1 MRRLFSFFGA
11 QTGQPHDIEGVEMKV
26 SNMRVG
32 ARLALSFGVVIAILA
47 AITVLGKW
55 QVNKLNGSIGLMVDD
70 RYPKTVLGNVIQ
82 IEVNKIGLNM
92 RDLLLLD
99 DEEKIARLLAG
110 IEESN
115 RIINDSFDKLTRI
128 VNDEDGKR
136 HLKAALD
143 ARDAYLPQRDNF
155 LKLFKDGQKDQAREL
170 LQADFRQPQVHYFIA
185 LDAMIAYH
193 GGLMDKAGKT
203 AAADSDSAHLLLN
216 ALAVIAAI
224 LAIVVGVRV
233 TRSVTRPL
241 HDAVEVAGRIARGDL
256 SQKIEVWTTNE
267 TGNLFAALKEMNEN
281 LARTVGQVRAGSE
294 TIDVASREIAVGNAD
309 LSART
314 ETQASSLQETASSME
329 ELTQTV
335 KQNAENARQANQL
348 VVSASSFALKGG
360 EVVGQVVDTM
370 GSIRE
375 SSHRIVDIIGV
386 IDGIAFQTNILALNA
401 AVEAA
406 RAGEQGRGFAVVAA
420 EVRNLAQRSA
430 AAAREIKDLI
440 HDSVEKVEVGGKL
453 VDEAGTTMEQ
463 IVASVKRVADI
474 MAEITAASSEQSTG
488 IEEVNRAIAQM
499 DEVTQQNAAL
509 VEQAAAAAQ
518 SMHDQASG
526 LMQAVSVFNLGGASV
541 RKEVP
546 LLTAR

>member
-1 MRRLFSFFGA
+1 
-11 QTGQPHDIEGVEMKV
+11 MKV
-26 SNMRVG
+26 SNMKVG
-32 ARLALSFGVVIAILA
+32 ARLALSFGVVVAILV
-47 AITVLGKW
+47 AITFLGKS
-55 QVNKLNGSIGLMVDD
+55 QVNKLNASINLMVED
-70 RYPKTVLGNVIQ
+70 RYPKAVLGNVIQ
-82 IEVNKIGLNM
+82 IEVNKTGLNM
-92 RDLLLLD
+92 RDILLLE
-99 DEEKIARLLAG
+99 DEAKIARLLSG

-115 RIINDSFDKLTRI
+115 RIINDSFDRLVRI
-128 VNDEDGKR
+128 VADEDGKR

-143 ARDAYLPQRDNF
+143 ARDAYLPQRDKF
-155 LKLFKDGQKDQAREL
+155 LKLYKEGQKDLAREL
-170 LQADFRQPQVHYFIA
+170 LQSEFRQPQVNYFIA

-193 GGLMDKAGKT
+193 GGLMDKAGK
-203 AAADSDSAHLLLN
+203 AAAGDSDRAHLLLN
-216 ALAVIAAI
+216 ALAVIAVI
-224 LAIVVGVRV
+224 LAVVVGIRV
-233 TRSVTRPL
+233 TRGVTRPL

-294 TIDVASREIAVGNAD
+294 TIDVASREIAMGNAD

-348 VVSASSFALKGG
+348 VVSATDFALKGG

-370 GSIRE
+370 GSIKE
-375 SSHRIVDIIGV
+375 SSRRIVDIIGV

-406 RAGEQGRGFAVVAA
+406 RAGEQGRGFAVVAS

-440 HDSVEKVEVGGKL
+440 HDSVEKVDAGGKL
-453 VDEAGTTMEQ
+453 VDEAGATMGQ

-474 MAEITAASSEQSTG
+474 MAEISAASHEQSTG

-518 SMHDQASG
+518 SMHDQANG
-526 LMQAVSVFNLGGASV
+526 LMQSVSVFTLGGVMA

-546 LLTAR
+546 LLTVD